1 MRLPVYLDYLATTPV
16 DPRVAV
22 RMAACLTQD
31 GLFGNPAS
39 RSHGYG
45 WHAEQAV
52 EDARRDV
59 AELVGADPR
68 EIVWTSGATE
78 ADNLAIKGV
87 VERNRERGSHII
99 SSLIEHKAVLDSC
112 QHLAAKGAEL
122 TLLAPGTDGRITPE
136 SLAAALRPDTVLV
149 SLMHVNNELGTIND
163 IVALGEICRERGVS
177 FHVDAAQSMGKVAID
192 LASLPVDLMS
202 FSAHKLY
209 GPKGIGAL
217 YVRRQPRVWIEAQ
230 IHGGG
235 HERGM
240 RSGTLPTHQCVG
252 FGEAA
257 RLAALDMDSEAERI
271 AVLRDRLWAG
281 IREIG
286 GVSRNGSVAHCIAG
300 ALNLAFEGVEGES
313 LMLAMKDL
321 ALSSGSA
328 CNSASIEPS
337 HVLRGIGLPE
347 AQALGSLRFSLGRF
361 STAEEIELAIGVV
374 AGTVCR
380 LRGNV
385 SA

>member
-22 RMAACLTQD
+22 KMAACLTQD

-39 RSHGYG
+39 RSHAYG

-112 QHLAAKGAEL
+112 QRLAANGAQL
-122 TLLAPGTDGRITPE
+122 SLLAPGADGRIAPE

-149 SLMHVNNELGTIND
+149 SLMHVNNELGTVND

-217 YVRRQPRVWIEAQ
+217 YVRRQPRVWIDAQ

-257 RLAALDMDSEAERI
+257 RIAGLEMDGEAERI
-271 AVLRDRLWAG
+271 AALRDRLWAG
-281 IREIG
+281 ILEIG
-286 GVSRNGSVAHCIAG
+286 GVWRNGSAEHCIAG
-300 ALNLAFEGVEGES
+300 ALNVAFEGVEGES

-347 AQALGSLRFSLGRF
+347 ARALGSLRFSLGRF

-374 AGTVCR
+374 ARAVLR
-380 LRGNV
+380 LRGTV
-385 SA
+385 SE

>member
-22 RMAACLTQD
+22 KMAACLTQD

-39 RSHGYG
+39 RSHAYG

-112 QHLAAKGAEL
+112 QHLAATGAEL
-122 TLLAPGTDGRITPE
+122 TLLAPEADGRIAPE

-271 AVLRDRLWAG
+271 AALRDRLWAG

-286 GVSRNGSVAHCIAG
+286 GVSRNGSAAHCIAG

-347 AQALGSLRFSLGRF
+347 TRALGSLRFSLGRF
-361 STAEEIELAIGVV
+361 STAEEIELAIRVV
-374 AGTVCR
+374 AGAVLR

>member
-16 DPRVAV
+16 DPRVAAK
-22 RMAACLTQD
+22 MAACLTQD

-39 RSHGYG
+39 RSHAYG

-122 TLLAPGTDGRITPE
+122 TLLAPGTDGRIAPE

-202 FSAHKLY
+202 FSAHKLC

-217 YVRRQPRVWIEAQ
+217 YVRRQPRVWIDAQ
-230 IHGGG
+230 THGGG

-257 RLAALDMDSEAERI
+257 RIAGLEMDGEAERI
-271 AVLRDRLWAG
+271 AALRDRLWAG
-281 IREIG
+281 LLEIG
-286 GVSRNGSVAHCIAG
+286 GVWRNGSAEHCIAG
-300 ALNLAFEGVEGES
+300 ALNVAFEGVEGES

-347 AQALGSLRFSLGRF
+347 ARALGSLRFSLGRF

-374 AGTVCR
+374 ARAVLR
-380 LRGNV
+380 LRGTV
-385 SA
+385 SE

>member
-16 DPRVAV
+16 DPRVAAK
-22 RMAACLTQD
+22 MAACLTQD
-31 GLFGNPAS
+31 GIFGNPAS
-39 RSHGYG
+39 RSHAYG

-112 QHLAAKGAEL
+112 QYLAAKGAEL
-122 TLLAPGTDGRITPE
+122 TLLAPGADGRIAPE

-163 IVALGEICRERGVS
+163 IAALGALCRERGVS

-202 FSAHKLY
+202 FSAHKLC

-217 YVRRQPRVWIEAQ
+217 YVRRQPRVWIDAQ
-230 IHGGG
+230 THGGG

-257 RLAALDMDSEAERI
+257 RIAGLEMDGEVERI
-271 AVLRDRLWAG
+271 AALRDRLWAG
-281 IREIG
+281 ILEIG
-286 GVSRNGSVAHCIAG
+286 GVWRNGSAEHCIAG

-347 AQALGSLRFSLGRF
+347 ARALGSLRFSLGRF
-361 STAEEIELAIGVV
+361 STAEEIELAVGVV
-374 AGTVCR
+374 AGAVLR
-380 LRGNV
+380 LRGTV
-385 SA
+385 AE